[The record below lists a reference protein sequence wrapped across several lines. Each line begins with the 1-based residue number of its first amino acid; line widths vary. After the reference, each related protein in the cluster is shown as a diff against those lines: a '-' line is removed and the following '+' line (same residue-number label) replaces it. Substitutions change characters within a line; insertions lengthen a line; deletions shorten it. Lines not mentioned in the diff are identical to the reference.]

1 MTKKDTF
8 KLVSWNV
15 NGIRSVIRKGFW
27 EWLEKTAADVLCL
40 QEVKADAHQI
50 EDLFASHNYQIH
62 WNAAQ
67 RKGYSGIATFSLHPP
82 LSLNHGLGNAL
93 FDAEGRITVAEYP
106 AFTLLNLYFPN
117 SQHGLLRLPYK
128 LDFCDAVSSFCNS
141 LRQEGKRLVLCG
153 DFNVAHRAIDLK
165 NPKQNEN
172 NPGFTADERAWMDK
186 FVDAGYV
193 DIFRR
198 RHPDEPGH
206 YTWWTYRL
214 NARERNIGWR
224 IDYFFVTEEL
234 VSQVRDA
241 YIMKEVMGSDHC
253 PVGLELEYT
262 P

>member
-1 MTKKDTF
+1 MTEKNTF
-8 KLVSWNV
+8 KMVSWNV

-27 EWLEKTAADVLCL
+27 EWLEETAPDILCL
-40 QEVKADAHQI
+40 QEVKADLHQI
-50 EDLFASHNYQIH
+50 EDQFASHDYQIY

-67 RKGYSGIATFSLHPP
+67 RKGYSGVATFSRHQP
-82 LSLNHGLGNAL
+82 LSMSRGIGNAL
-93 FDAEGRITVAEYP
+93 FDKEGRITVAEYP

-128 LDFCDAVSSFCNS
+128 LGFCDAVLSFCNS
-141 LRQEGKRLVLCG
+141 LRQQGKSLVLCG
-153 DFNVAHRAIDLK
+153 DFNVAHEAIDLK
-165 NPKQNEN
+165 NPKQNEK
-172 NPGFTADERAWMDK
+172 NPGYTAEERAWMDK

-206 YTWWTYRL
+206 YTWWTFRA

-224 IDYFFVTEEL
+224 IDYFFVTEDL

-253 PVGLELEYT
+253 PVALEIMF
-262 P
+262 